1 MHAGIAPRENGPITL
16 PAVPAF
22 DCSISVWGIRVPKLS
37 VVVPF
42 HNVGAY
48 APDTLRSL
56 ARNADPEFEFLLV
69 DDCSTDE
76 TPEILDRWRDRL
88 PNATVIRHETN
99 LGVAQ
104 ARNTGI
110 DAARGEYLTFLD
122 GDDWYAPGH
131 LAAAVA
137 GMDRLG
143 CDFARTDHVLAEGR
157 KRHVKYAPAKV
168 RDTVMDPRDGISP
181 ASMVT
186 MVDYPFVPFGIY
198 RGSLFRDGASRFET
212 SLRTAEDRLWIWR
225 LHLTARTFA
234 ALSLHGVFYRRGVT
248 TSLTQITDNRQ
259 LDFIPSYDLLLDE
272 VSRDRDADRFLP
284 KAVRTYCAMI
294 AFHVNKAGR
303 YEPEVARRL
312 RADVADALHRMPQQV
327 LDETLATMDTPR
339 STLLRSLRD
348 TGRTS

>member
-1 MHAGIAPRENGPITL
+1 M
-16 PAVPAF
+16 
-22 DCSISVWGIRVPKLS
+22 PKLS

-56 ARNADPEFEFLLV
+56 AINADPEFEFLLV
-69 DDCSTDE
+69 DDCSTDD
-76 TPEILDRWRDRL
+76 TPYVLDRLKDRV

-110 DAARGEYLTFLD
+110 DAATGDYVTFLD

-131 LAAAVA
+131 LRAMVDGIEA
-137 GMDRLG
+137 LG
-143 CDFARTDHVLAEGR
+143 CDFARTDHVLSTGR
-157 KRHVKYAPAKV
+157 TRAVRYAPAKL
-168 RDTVMDPRDGISP
+168 RDTVMNPRDGIAP

-198 RGSLFRDGASRFET
+198 SGRLFADGASRFET
-212 SLRTAEDRLWIWR
+212 KLRTAEDRLWIWR
-225 LHLTARTFA
+225 LHLTTTSYA
-234 ALSLHGVFYRRGVT
+234 ALSLHGAFYRRGVT

-259 LDFIPSYDLLLDE
+259 LDFIPSYDLLLED
-272 VSRDRDADRFLP
+272 VSADAEADRFLP

-294 AFHVNKAGR
+294 AFHMGKADQ
-303 YEPEVARRL
+303 YEPAVARRL
-312 RADVADALHRMPQQV
+312 RHDVTDALRRMPQRV
-327 LDETLATMDTPR
+327 LDETLAGMDSAR
-339 STLLRSLRD
+339 GTLLSSLRA
-348 TGRTS
+348 TGKAA

>member
-1 MHAGIAPRENGPITL
+1 M
-16 PAVPAF
+16 
-22 DCSISVWGIRVPKLS
+22 PKLS

>member
-1 MHAGIAPRENGPITL
+1 M
-16 PAVPAF
+16 
-22 DCSISVWGIRVPKLS
+22 PKLS

-42 HNVGAY
+42 HNVGPY

-56 ARNADPEFEFLLV
+56 ADNADADTEFLLV
-69 DDCSTDE
+69 DDHSTDE
-76 TPEILDRWRDRL
+76 TPDLLDRWKDRI
-88 PNATVIRHETN
+88 PQARVIRHETN

-110 DAARGEYLTFLD
+110 DAATGDYLTFLD

-131 LAAAVA
+131 LAAMTA
-137 GMDRLG
+137 GIHRLG
-143 CDFARTDHVLAEGR
+143 CDFARTDHVLSTAR
-157 KRHVKYAPAKV
+157 NRQIRYAPAKT
-168 RDTVMDPRDGISP
+168 RDTVMDPRDGIAP

-198 RGSLFRDGASRFET
+198 SARLFENGASRFET
-212 SLRTAEDRLWIWR
+212 KLRTAEDRLWVWR
-225 LHLTARTFA
+225 LHLNARTYA

-259 LDFIPSYDLLLDE
+259 LDFIPSYDLLLEE

-294 AFHVNKAGR
+294 AFHMGKSDQ
-303 YEPEVARRL
+303 YESAVTRRL
-312 RADVADALHRMPQQV
+312 RRDVTDALRRMPQQV
-327 LDETLATMDTPR
+327 LDETLATMDTTR

-348 TGRTS
+348 TGKAA

>member
-1 MHAGIAPRENGPITL
+1 M
-16 PAVPAF
+16 
-22 DCSISVWGIRVPKLS
+22 PKLS

-56 ARNADPEFEFLLV
+56 ANNADPEFEFLLV
-69 DDCSTDE
+69 DDCSTDD

-88 PNATVIRHETN
+88 PNATVLRHETN
-99 LGVAQ
+99 SGVAQ

-110 DAARGEYLTFLD
+110 DAARGDYLTFLD

-131 LAAAVA
+131 LKAMVA
-137 GMDRLG
+137 GIERLG
-143 CDFARTDHVLAEGR
+143 CDFARTDHVLSEGR
-157 KRHVKYAPAKV
+157 KRNIRYAPAKR

-198 RGSLFRDGASRFET
+198 ASRLFQNGASRFET
-212 SLRTAEDRLWIWR
+212 SLRTAEDRLWVWR
-225 LHLTARTFA
+225 LHLRARTFA

-259 LDFIPSYDLLLDE
+259 LDFIPSYDTLLAD
-272 VSRDRDADRFLP
+272 VSRDPEADRFLP

-294 AFHVNKAGR
+294 AFHMGKVGT
-303 YEPEVARRL
+303 YEPAVVERL
-312 RADVADALHRMPQQV
+312 RADVRDALHRMPPQV
-327 LDETLATMDTPR
+327 LEETLATMDTPR

-348 TGRTS
+348 TVRTA